1 MKKYDLIISG
11 TIGMSISGAYVR
23 YFLTQNA
30 NRPVSIA
37 VCSLGGYVSDGMAIY
52 QAIKDHGQC
61 SVRFIGMSASAATFL
76 AMGAQR
82 VTIARNALLLIHNA
96 AVDTLAA
103 GSFNKEQLAALQASL
118 GFQAGQLA
126 TIDDIIAQIYADR
139 AHRPA
144 DDIKAAMA
152 TAAWMKPQEAKALGI
167 VDDVD
172 GDEDIP
178 AAAQPSNDLLAT
190 LNLPA
195 PQPAK
200 PTLMQR
206 IVDAIRAALD
216 IDEPAGT
223 ETEQPTQP
231 EPTADGQPEPP
242 GPQAGNEQP
251 AATETEPSEPG
262 PDPTDEL
269 RQRLAQ
275 TEERLA
281 QTEESLAQA
290 LRQVEALKAAPPST
304 PAEPPTPEADR
315 DELAARLRDIM
326 LTF

>member
-11 TIGMSISGAYVR
+11 TIGMTISGAYVR

-126 TIDDIIAQIYADR
+126 TIDDTIAQIYADR
-139 AHRPA
+139 AQRPA

-152 TAAWMKPQEAKALGI
+152 NAAWMKPQEAKALGI

-172 GDEDIP
+172 GAEDIP

-216 IDEPAGT
+216 IDEPT
-223 ETEQPTQP
+223 DTDTEQTTTTQ
-231 EPTADGQPEPP
+231 
-242 GPQAGNEQP
+242 
-251 AATETEPSEPG
+251 TEPSEPEPADEQQATEQPAAAADQQPEPSEPQ
-262 PDPTDEL
+262 PDPADEL

-275 TEERLA
+275 TEER
-281 QTEESLAQA
+281 LAQA

-304 PAEPPTPEADR
+304 PAEPPTPETSR

-326 LTF
+326 LTV